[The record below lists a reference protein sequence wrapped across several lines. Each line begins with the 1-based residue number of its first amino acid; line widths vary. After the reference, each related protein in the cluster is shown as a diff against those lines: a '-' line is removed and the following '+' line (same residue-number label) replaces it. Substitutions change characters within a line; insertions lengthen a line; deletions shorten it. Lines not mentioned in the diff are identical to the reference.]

1 VQSLLKPWYL
11 YRPSQIFRRVARMVV
26 PHSGSMQEVQLP
38 WGCPI
43 EINVDETIG
52 RAVWTTGIYDLAVVE
67 TLWRLADPKLL
78 SLDVGANIGAMTGVL
93 ARRSAE
99 VWAFEPHPT
108 LNCRLAANVGR
119 FRDHQGYAP
128 CRVLEIAASDSDGVA
143 DLFLPDDFDT
153 NNGTARL
160 EPTNT
165 GSAVTVRTSKLDTLL
180 ADREVGVMKLDVEGH
195 EAAVLRGARRA
206 LEAERIR
213 NIVFED
219 HLQGESD
226 ARRMLRGYGYS
237 VFSLGWKIFGPTLND
252 ERHPASHSFEA
263 PSFLAT
269 RDSQRAIE
277 LLQPRGWDSLRCA
290 C

>member
-1 VQSLLKPWYL
+1 VQWLLKPWYL
-11 YRPSQIFRRVARMVV
+11 YRPSQIFRRMVRTVV
-26 PHSGSMQEVQLP
+26 PHSGSLQEVRLP

-78 SLDVGANIGAMTGVL
+78 SLDVGANIGAMTGAL

-108 LNCRLAANVGR
+108 LNRRLTANVGR
-119 FRDHQGYAP
+119 FRNRQGYAT
-128 CRVLEIAASDSDGVA
+128 CRVFEIAVSDSDGKA
-143 DLFLPDDFDT
+143 DLFLPDDFAT

-160 EPTNT
+160 EPTNSGT
-165 GSAVTVRTSKLDTLL
+165 GITVRTSTLDTLL
-180 ADREVGVMKLDVEGH
+180 ADRDVGVMKLDVEGH
-195 EAAVLRGARRA
+195 EAAVLRGAKTA
-206 LEAERIR
+206 LETARIQ

-219 HLQGESD
+219 HLQRESEV
-226 ARRMLRGYGYS
+226 RRMLKGYGYS
-237 VFSLGWKIFGPTLND
+237 IFSIGWKVFGPTLND
-252 ERHPASHSFEA
+252 ESHPASHSFEA

-269 RDSQRAIE
+269 RDPKRAFE
-277 LLQPRGWDSLRCA
+277 RLRPRGWDSLRSSR
-290 C
+290 

>member
-1 VQSLLKPWYL
+1 MARAVVS
-11 YRPSQIFRRVARMVV
+11 PS
-26 PHSGSMQEVQLP
+26 SSMQEVRLP

-43 EINVDETIG
+43 EIDVDETIG

-78 SLDVGANIGAMTGVL
+78 SLDVGANIGAMTGAL
-93 ARRSAE
+93 AKRSAE

-108 LNCRLAANVGR
+108 LNRRLTANVGR
-119 FRDHQGYAP
+119 FHDRQGYAP
-128 CRVLEIAASDSDGVA
+128 CRVLEVAASDSDGEA
-143 DLFLPDDFDT
+143 ELYLPNDFAT

-165 GSAVTVRTSKLDTLL
+165 GTGITVRTSRLDTLL

-195 EAAVLRGARRA
+195 EAAVLRGAKNA
-206 LEAERIR
+206 IDTARIR

-219 HLQGESD
+219 HLQRESEV
-226 ARRMLRGYGYS
+226 RRMLKDFRYS
-237 VFSLGWKIFGPTLND
+237 IFSIGWKIFGPTLDD
-252 ERHPASHSFEA
+252 ESRPASHSFEA

-269 RDSQRAIE
+269 RDSQRALE
-277 LLQPRGWDSLRCA
+277 RLRPRGWDSLRCVS
-290 C
+290 